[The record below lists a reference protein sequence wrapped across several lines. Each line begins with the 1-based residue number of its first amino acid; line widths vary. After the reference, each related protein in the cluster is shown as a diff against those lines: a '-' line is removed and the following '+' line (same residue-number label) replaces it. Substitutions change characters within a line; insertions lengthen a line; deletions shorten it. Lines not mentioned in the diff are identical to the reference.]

1 MAALKHVL
9 EQAHSPLLGALMASL
24 AHVLKDYRPEIED
37 ILASNRQLAAE
48 LEFDLRQQEAKEV
61 EAAEAAAA
69 ADLEQVQKQVAR
81 DLAHETGA
89 SVRVSA
95 RSETPHKDAQGRNA
109 GGGGG
114 GGMGAPAPGSV
125 MKKGVLPPCFMSPHA
140 AAKGGGR
147 PATPLSIPR
156 LAKAGAAKAA
166 EEQGDCGRG
175 GRARRRSS
183 KEDSENMPVQQMV

>member
-1 MAALKHVL
+1 
-9 EQAHSPLLGALMASL
+9 MASL
-24 AHVLKDYRPEIED
+24 AHILKDYRPEIED

-69 ADLEQVQKQVAR
+69 ADLEQVQRRVAH

-95 RSETPHKDAQGRNA
+95 GSETPHKDAQGRNA
-109 GGGGG
+109 SSG

-125 MKKGVLPPCFMSPHA
+125 MKKGVLPPCFMSPA
-140 AAKGGGR
+140 AAKGGGK

-156 LAKAGAAKAA
+156 LAKAGATKAPK
-166 EEQGDCGRG
+166 EQEDCGRG